1 MKMGKRA
8 TYYLQHLAND
18 VPAGMV
24 VFLVA
29 LPLCLGVALASGAPL
44 ISGIVAGIVGG
55 LLVSWLSGSQLSVSG
70 PAAGLTVIVM
80 QGIDKAGSYEAFLMA
95 VVLAGCLQLALGLLK
110 AGTISAYIPSAVI
123 QGMLTAIGIILVLKQ
138 LPHSVGYGVDLMV
151 DETYSPQT
159 PSSTM
164 LEIGDAMHFISP
176 GPTLVTLVALGILK
190 VAQGKMLQQLSLIG
204 RIPGPLYVVVWG
216 VLFAF
221 LAVGTPF
228 EISGQHLVS
237 LPAHGSLGELL
248 GHLVKPDYSAV
259 MNLGVWQ
266 LAAVI
271 AIVAS
276 LETLL
281 SLEAVDKLDPMKRIA
296 PPNQELMAQG
306 VGNLVSGLLGG
317 LPMTSVIVRSSAN
330 VNAGGKTKVASFMHG
345 LLLLI
350 SVLFMVEWIN
360 YIPLSALSAILIAT
374 GLKLASPAV
383 VRSMY
388 RRGRDQFLQFLVT
401 VLAILLTDL
410 LVGVGI
416 GLGLGLLIVIR
427 SNFKSAIALTQDGNH
442 YLIKLRKDVSF
453 LNKAVLR
460 KCFERIEPGS
470 SVIIDGSRA
479 EFIDRDILDNIFD
492 FVSAAKDQDIDVYIR
507 HVNRVTCT
515 GEDLESNAA
524 FGSTEVK
531 H

>member
-1 MKMGKRA
+1 MKMGKSV

-29 LPLCLGVALASGAPL
+29 LPLCLGVALASGAPMV
-44 ISGIVAGIVGG
+44 SGIVAGIVGG
-55 LLVSWLSGSQLSVSG
+55 LVVSWVSGSQLSVSG
-70 PAAGLTVIVM
+70 PAAGLTVIVL
-80 QGIDKAGSYEAFLMA
+80 QGIDKAGSYEAFLVA
-95 VVLAGCLQLALGLLK
+95 VVLAGCLQLALGFFR

-138 LPHSVGYGVDLMV
+138 LPHSVGYGVEVMV

-164 LEIGDAMHFISP
+164 LEIGDALHFISP
-176 GPTLVTLVALGILK
+176 GATLVTLVALGILK
-190 VAQGKMLQQLSLIG
+190 ISQTRAIRALPFIG
-204 RIPGPLYVVVWG
+204 RIPGPLLVVAWG
-216 VLFAF
+216 VLFA
-221 LAVGTPF
+221 LGSANTPF

-237 LPAHGSLGELL
+237 LPSHGSLGELI
-248 GHLVKPDYSAV
+248 GHLVTPDFSAV
-259 MNLGVWQ
+259 MNVGIWK
-266 LAAVI
+266 LAVVI

-306 VGNLVSGLLGG
+306 VGNLISGLLGG

-330 VNAGGKTKVASFMHG
+330 VNAGGKTRVASFVHG
-345 LLLLI
+345 LLLLLSI
-350 SVLFMVEWIN
+350 LFMVEWIN
-360 YIPLSALSAILIAT
+360 YIPLSALAAILIAT
-374 GLKLASPAV
+374 GLKLASPSV
-383 VRSMY
+383 IMSMY
-388 RRGRDQFLQFLVT
+388 RRGSDQFLQFLVT

-410 LVGVGI
+410 LAGVGI

-427 SNFKSAIALTQDGNH
+427 SNFKAAISLTQDGPN

-460 KCFERIEPGS
+460 KCFEKIEPGS

-492 FVSAAKDQDIDVYIR
+492 FVKAAREEDITVFIR
-507 HVNRVTCT
+507 NVNKVTGT
-515 GEDLESNAA
+515 GDDFESNQACMSP
-524 FGSTEVK
+524 GST